1 MASFVSCMFVAYSKP
16 AVLLLSGQAVLCCMV
31 RQCFVVWSGTDLYG
45 QAVLCCM
52 VRQCCVVWSGSVVL
66 YGQAVCCMVRQC
78 CVVWSGSVELYGQC
92 LYVQPQ
98 FACHKKYPVSLV
110 KPLGSYDRAS

>member
-31 RQCFVVWSGTDLYG
+31 RHCF
-45 QAVLCCM
+45 
-52 VRQCCVVWSGSVVL
+52 VVWSGSVVL
-66 YGQAVCCMVRQC
+66 FGQAVLSCMV
-78 CVVWSGSVELYGQC
+78 S
-92 LYVQPQ
+92 
-98 FACHKKYPVSLV
+98 ACMFSLSLHVTEKYPVSLV

>member
-31 RQCFVVWSGTDLYG
+31 KHCFAWS
-45 QAVLCCM
+45 
-52 VRQCCVVWSGSVVL
+52 SSVVL